1 MKYIFAKRAL
11 HRPDIRCSLRG
22 ALKSLLLLIV
32 CATLSGQGWN
42 IVPGQRVGP
51 ITARTSRDDLA
62 RLFPGATI
70 ADDEMELDE
79 GMLSPATFVYKGEP
93 SRQLA
98 IVWTGKSAPAYPKEI
113 FICFES
119 RSGPCDWQASNGIR
133 IGTRLHDLEA
143 KNGHPFTVAGF
154 GWNYGGNVTSWD
166 GGTLSKWDATGSL
179 VLTLD
184 ADRLPNGR
192 YVVPLSREETHS
204 VQGDHPVSSDAPA
217 MQKLDPRVVGM
228 LFKFQSQ

>member
-1 MKYIFAKRAL
+1 MVKYIFARRAL
-11 HRPDIRCSLRG
+11 HRPDIRCSLRV
-22 ALKSLLLLIV
+22 LLLLIV
-32 CATLSGQGWN
+32 CATLNGQDWN
-42 IVPGQRVGP
+42 IVPGKRVGP
-51 ITARTSRDDLA
+51 ITAKTSRDDLA
-62 RLFPGATI
+62 RLFPGSKI

-79 GMLSPATFVYKGEP
+79 GMLTPATFVYKGEP

-98 IVWTGKSAPAYPKEI
+98 IVWNGKSAEAHPKEI
-113 FICFES
+113 FICFER

-143 KNGHPFTVAGF
+143 KNGRPFTVAGF

-166 GGTLSKWDATGSL
+166 GGSLSKWDAIGSL
-179 VLTLD
+179 VFTLD

-192 YVVPLSREETHS
+192 YAVPLSLEESHS
-204 VQGDHPVSSDAPA
+204 VQGDHPVSSGAPA
-217 MQKLDPRVVGM
+217 MRKLDPRVVGM